1 MAIICKVFKN
11 YVAENLKNLDNTPV
25 QNRSDVNELVIF
37 FVIQPRLDPNSDAI
51 PTQATNKLAL
61 RPAN

>member
-37 FVIQPRLDPNSDAI
+37 FVIQPRLDPNSDGSPAR
-51 PTQATNKLAL
+51 ATFNIA
-61 RPAN
+61 